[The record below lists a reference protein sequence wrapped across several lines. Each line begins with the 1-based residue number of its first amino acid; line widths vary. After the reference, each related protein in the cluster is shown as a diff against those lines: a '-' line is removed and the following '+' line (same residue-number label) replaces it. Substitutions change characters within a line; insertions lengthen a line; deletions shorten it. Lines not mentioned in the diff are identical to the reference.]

1 MSQGSQLVKCGNR
14 LNSEITQSDK
24 SSLEQVNFE
33 DSFKYIEKITQ
44 IKNENKINRLRTIIY
59 IYI

>member
-1 MSQGSQLVKCGNR
+1 MMSQGSQIVKCENR

-44 IKNENKINRLRTIIY
+44 IKNENKVNRLRTTI
-59 IYI
+59 